1 MPSLLD
7 PAARTMLLRRARMLT
22 PDRAALWGQM
32 TCPQML
38 AHVNDVLRMALGDL
52 PTKFLGSPFRFPGMS
67 YMAIYWL
74 PWAKGLPS
82 APELFRKEGIEWD
95 EEQRLLA
102 ELMERV
108 AARNPASLM
117 PVHPVFGRISNKTW
131 AVLTYRHTAHHLR
144 QFGV

>member
-7 PAARTMLLRRARMLT
+7 RHVRSELLKRAQQLT
-22 PDRAALWGQM
+22 PDRVPQWGRM

-52 PTKFLGSPFRFPGMS
+52 PTKFQGSPFRFPGMS

-82 APELFRKEGIEWD
+82 APELFRSDGIDWN
-95 EEQRLLA
+95 EEQQFLG
-102 ELMERV
+102 ELMERI
-108 AARNPASLM
+108 AERDPASVM
-117 PVHPVFGRISNKTW
+117 PVHPLFGSISHKTW
-131 AVLTYRHTAHHLR
+131 AVLAYRHTAHHLR